1 MRGQRLYEGNL
12 EEGLNE
18 VNVTQV
24 QTGLYLLRITAE
36 SYESTEKLII
46 QQN

>member
-18 VNVTQV
+18 VDVTQM
-24 QTGLYLLRITAE
+24 QTGLYLVRIAADN
-36 SYESTEKLII
+36 YESTEKLII